1 MERKVMFELDLFLVF
16 LTLLVL
22 PQTQTMIVLYIFYFW
37 MELTYDLIEV
47 VGVIILFHATGL
59 GG

>member
-1 MERKVMFELDLFLVF
+1 MFEVDLFLVF
-16 LTLLVL
+16 LTLLVM
-22 PQTQTMIVLYIFYFW
+22 PQAQTMIVLYIFYYW

-47 VGVIILFHATGL
+47 VGVIILLRATGL

>member
-1 MERKVMFELDLFLVF
+1 